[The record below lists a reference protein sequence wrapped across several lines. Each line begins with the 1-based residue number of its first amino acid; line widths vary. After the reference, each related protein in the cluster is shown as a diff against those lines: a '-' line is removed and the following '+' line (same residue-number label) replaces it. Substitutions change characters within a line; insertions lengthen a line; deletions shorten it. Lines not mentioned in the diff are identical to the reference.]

1 MLQQI
6 MAHIAAIKKDMIILE
21 KSEFSALKHE
31 YEVKSFKLCFNV
43 SNIGTCTSL
52 EFCKPVD

>member
-21 KSEFSALKHE
+21 KSEFSTLKHE
-31 YEVKSFKLCFNV
+31 YEVRCAHEHFFLNNVHIHFFKVAN
-43 SNIGTCTSL
+43 
-52 EFCKPVD
+52 K

>member
-31 YEVKSFKLCFNV
+31 YEVNHLSY
-43 SNIGTCTSL
+43 TSMSVIL
-52 EFCKPVD
+52 VHVHLWNFANR

>member
-31 YEVKSFKLCFNV
+31 YEVKLGFSI
-43 SNIGTCTSL
+43 SSIRTCTSL
-52 EFCKPVD
+52 